1 MHTEKAD
8 ISRSDSKACQGQTC
22 IYERTFHSHMHTKHM
37 FIKSLNKAEVYS
49 HAQSREQSYEEQCV
63 RQMRFGQMKSGG
75 LEFLESPIC
84 RNQDDS
90 FTMRACMLPV

>member
-1 MHTEKAD
+1 
-8 ISRSDSKACQGQTC
+8 
-22 IYERTFHSHMHTKHM
+22 M

-63 RQMRFGQMKSGG
+63 RQMRFGQIKSGG
-75 LEFLESPIC
+75 LEFLESPRC